1 MVNKRYKVGSFVTID
16 DDPEKITRKVVEVA
30 QKTGSDHTQQLLVQ
44 HKDKDGALVTR
55 VTTIGK
61 VTIKRKKYA

>member
-1 MVNKRYKVGSFVTID
+1 VGTFVTID

-61 VTIKRKKYA
+61 VTIK